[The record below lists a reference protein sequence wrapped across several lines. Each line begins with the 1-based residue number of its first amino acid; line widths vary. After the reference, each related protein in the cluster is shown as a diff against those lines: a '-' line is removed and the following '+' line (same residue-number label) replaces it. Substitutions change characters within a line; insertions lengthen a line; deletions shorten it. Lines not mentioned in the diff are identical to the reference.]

1 MKDVKEMRS
10 GMKKMT
16 AFALCAAL
24 FAMTPLVVSAKAL
37 DSKLFDQAKDALTL
51 ISYGEYQKALDKLNF
66 KNPPDAADFE
76 DFVCFELDSVL
87 TQAVQTDVAV
97 SFQKGKKVYL
107 AIPVEEPSSRD
118 VETMVLSSSDGKQ
131 FDGYASDT
139 WEDVM
144 KQVRR
149 DKAAVWDE
157 AYDPGTLVV
166 VPDE

>member
-1 MKDVKEMRS
+1 MRS
-10 GMKKMT
+10 GVRKIT

-24 FAMTPLVVSAKAL
+24 LAMAPLVASAKAL
-37 DSKLFDQAKDALTL
+37 DSKLFDQAKEALTL
-51 ISYGEYQKALDKLNF
+51 ISYGEYQKALNKLNF
-66 KNPPDAADFE
+66 KNPPDVADFE
-76 DFVCFELDSVL
+76 DFVCFELDSAL

-118 VETMVLSSSDGKQ
+118 VETLVLSSSDGKQ

-139 WEDVM
+139 WENVM
-144 KQVRR
+144 KLVRQ
-149 DKAAVWDE
+149 DKAAVWNE

-166 VPDE
+166 VPDD